1 MISKPRLTVILLV
14 LCTAASVQAQTTAAG
29 SSSPAASGHTSDGNS
44 QPTQDANQVIQTY
57 KTSLKNLAASYES
70 ELKKLTERN
79 AQLKQMLAQGYVSH
93 LEVDQSDKAVAEAQA
108 RLDET
113 RKQMAEADSAGTPQN
128 KLGNII
134 GSPQQWATG
143 NAKIDSLIHQYSS
156 LYGVDPYLVYC
167 VMRQESG
174 FDPTRI
180 SPKGARGLMQLL
192 PDTAAR
198 YGVVNIADP
207 AQNIMAGTRYLK
219 ALLQQFNGNVT
230 LALAGYNAG
239 EGAVV
244 KYGNTVPP
252 YRETIDYV
260 RNITTRY
267 NPKFKSVPAVK
278 KGASGR

>member
-1 MISKPRLTVILLV
+1 MISKATLTVILLV
-14 LCTAASVQAQTTAAG
+14 LCTAASVQAQTAR
-29 SSSPAASGHTSDGNS
+29 SSSQAASGQTGDGNT
-44 QPTQDANQVIQTY
+44 QPAQSAAQAIETY
-57 KTSLKNLAASYES
+57 KTSLKNLAASYDS
-70 ELKKLTERN
+70 ELQKLTERN

-93 LEVDQSDKAVAEAQA
+93 LEVDQSDKAVADAQA
-108 RLDET
+108 KLDET
-113 RKQMAEADSAGTPQN
+113 RKQMAEADSAGAAQDE
-128 KLGNII
+128 LGNII
-134 GSPQQWATG
+134 GNPRQWATG
-143 NAKIDSLIHQYSS
+143 NAKIDALIRQYSA

-174 FDPTRI
+174 FDPARI
-180 SPKGARGLMQLL
+180 SPKGARGLMQLM

-219 ALLQQFNGNVT
+219 GLLQQFNGNVA

>member
-1 MISKPRLTVILLV
+1 MISKPTLTVILLV
-14 LCTAASVQAQTTAAG
+14 LCTAASVRAQTAAAG
-29 SSSPAASGHTSDGNS
+29 SSSQAASAQAGDGNT
-44 QPTQDANQVIQTY
+44 QPAQSAAQAIETY
-57 KTSLKNLAASYES
+57 KTSLKNLAASYDS

-113 RKQMAEADSAGTPQN
+113 RKQADSVGAARDE
-128 KLGNII
+128 LGNII
-134 GSPQQWATG
+134 GNPRQWATG
-143 NAKIDSLIHQYSS
+143 NAKIDALIRQYAA

-180 SPKGARGLMQLL
+180 SPKGARGLMQLM

-219 ALLQQFNGNVT
+219 ALLQQFNGNVS